1 MVDTIKTNIYR
12 ECENMQ
18 RTGKKMQKQP
28 TKMQG
33 YEV

>member
-18 RTGKKMQKQP
+18 RTGKNVEITDKD
-28 TKMQG
+28 MQG